1 MVTTNIFFLNIVPS
15 NDETSFQPPF
25 MFCISVIIHICT
37 LQFTN
42 SHSFILLKIFIW
54 IIREQY
60 SNLYKNRL
68 SWQDLNP
75 GPPL

>member
-42 SHSFILLKIFIW
+42 SQGIILWVIFIQ
-54 IIREQY
+54 ITREKY
-60 SNLYKNRL
+60 SNFYENRL
-68 SWQDLNP
+68 SLATI
-75 GPPL
+75 